1 MWKATGKTIARII
14 GSGKNK
20 RNLENSSICG
30 EHLDNSTQPKGNSG
44 PIEIEE
50 NLCKGCEICIE
61 FCPLKVFVKS
71 DKLNRKGYYLPIVVK
86 EDDCVGCRL
95 CELLCPEFAITI
107 TNE

>member
-1 MWKATGKTIARII
+1 MPGGTIADTV
-14 GSGKNK
+14 GSGANK
-20 RNLENSSICG
+20 RNLEYSSICG
-30 EHLDNSTQPKGNSG
+30 DHLDTTDQPKGNSG